1 MKEVPLS
8 QASLLWFIK
17 SLFCHEESAS
27 SIISDLPDLLDGVS
41 FILQQGTDFFLE
53 KKAAVDLLWRLIYM
67 RHSSNIISHPDLVAQ
82 LMSLT
87 GPGLEES
94 DSLQR
99 MASCVLWKLY
109 DNDQQG
115 TVIT

>member
-1 MKEVPLS
+1 
-8 QASLLWFIK
+8 
-17 SLFCHEESAS
+17 
-27 SIISDLPDLLDGVS
+27 
-41 FILQQGTDFFLE
+41 
-53 KKAAVDLLWRLIYM
+53 M